1 MKLLIFFVL
10 FGFVLSSGAEESD
23 SDQFVFLSDEDGH
36 YVFDEKGA
44 LVPAGLIVIGEASLR
59 GACVAGKTFD
69 QETVEY
75 DTDRQD
81 FYYTITNNADTRAVI
96 SITTAD
102 KEGLFCST
110 PFRVIESGRCL
121 KVYEKDRLQTLA
133 SITVNDEILC
143 DGWLESRPFCE
154 LNRNYEITN
163 AKNNEEINFNY
174 LSNNY
179 GLTFNS
185 TVNGTDCEVL

>member
-1 MKLLIFFVL
+1 MKLLMFFVL
-10 FGFVLSSGAEESD
+10 FGFVLGSGAEEVD
-23 SDQFVFLSDEDGH
+23 PDHVVFLPEGGH
-36 YVFDEKGA
+36 YVFDEKGD
-44 LVPAGLIVIGEASLR
+44 LVPAGLVVIGETSLR

-69 QETVEY
+69 QETFEY
-75 DTDRQD
+75 DADRQD

-110 PFRVIESGRCL
+110 PFRVLESGQCL

-133 SITVNDEILC
+133 SVTVNDEILC
-143 DGWLESRPFCE
+143 DGWLESRPLCE
-154 LNRNYEITN
+154 LNRSYEIIN
-163 AKNNEEINFNY
+163 AKNNEEINSNY

-185 TVNGTDCEVL
+185 TVNETDCEIL